1 MKLALS
7 WVCYAIGHVISE
19 TILRFGWSYSLY
31 NKLMLL
37 SSDLDDK
44 GVIWKDCK

>member
-1 MKLALS
+1 MRLAAS
-7 WVCYAIGHVISE
+7 FVCYAIGVLVSE
-19 TILRFGWSYSLY
+19 TILRLGYGYSLY

-44 GVIWKDCK
+44 GRIWKNP

>member
-1 MKLALS
+1 MRLAAS
-7 WVCYAIGHVISE
+7 FICYAVGHVIGE
-19 TILRFGWSYSLY
+19 TILRFGWGYSLY